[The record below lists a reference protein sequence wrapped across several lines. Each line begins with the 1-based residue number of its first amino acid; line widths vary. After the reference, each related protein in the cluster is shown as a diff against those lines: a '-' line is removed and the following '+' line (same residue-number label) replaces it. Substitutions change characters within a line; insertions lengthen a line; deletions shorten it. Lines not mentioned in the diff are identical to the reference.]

1 MVCSDRRAVRSLMRR
16 RTLLLFVLIPG
27 YYCFD
32 VLYAHLQT
40 KALAAAAASSGAPAP
55 PAQQPPPPP
64 FDTALECPLF
74 VTFNKRAHP
83 GVPWDLRGCIGNLS
97 PLKLA
102 KLKEYTISS
111 SQRDRRFAPIARRTK
126 TRNTRTR
133 VKYFC
138 FGR

>member
-1 MVCSDRRAVRSLMRR
+1 M
-16 RTLLLFVLIPG
+16 PG

-55 PAQQPPPPP
+55 PAQQPPAPP

-111 SQRDRRFAPIARRTK
+111 SQRDRRFAPIARRT
-126 TRNTRTR
+126 TRNTRNMFLLSSACLFLSWSLICEWTTFFFFF
-133 VKYFC
+133 FC
-138 FGR
+138 I